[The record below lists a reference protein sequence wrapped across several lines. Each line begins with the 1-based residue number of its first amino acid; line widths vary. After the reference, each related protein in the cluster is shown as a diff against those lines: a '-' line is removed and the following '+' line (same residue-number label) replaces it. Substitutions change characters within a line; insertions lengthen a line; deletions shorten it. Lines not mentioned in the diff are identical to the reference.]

1 MIKGVMQGVKLRIR
15 TPYAERADEEY
26 KNEIGRLAHAL
37 AGEFEKEL
45 SEAIL
50 EEFKPHIIRNV
61 ERHRDMMFGGS
72 EDITTIGYDI
82 DIAMDMRSA
91 ARCALA
97 NSLVHFNPVEVKE

>member
-15 TPYAERADEEY
+15 TPYKDQAELEY
-26 KNEIGRLAHAL
+26 KNEIGKLAHAL

-45 SEAIL
+45 TEAVL
-50 EEFKPHIIRNV
+50 EEFKPHV
-61 ERHRDMMFGGS
+61 ERKVEHRRDMVFGG
-72 EDITTIGYDI
+72 TTDTTSIGYDI

-97 NSLVHFNPVEVKE
+97 NSLVNFKPVEEKE

>member
-15 TPYAERADEEY
+15 TPYKDRAEQAY
-26 KNEIGRLAHAL
+26 KEEIGKLAHAL

-45 SEAIL
+45 AEAVL
-50 EEFKPHIIRNV
+50 EEFKPHI
-61 ERHRDMMFGGS
+61 ERKEERRRDMMLG
-72 EDITTIGYDI
+72 DTTTITIIGYDI

-97 NSLVHFNPVEVKE
+97 NSLVNFKPVEVKE